1 MDNSSTLRN
10 ALMLTPLIGVS
21 IKALRRV
28 DELSMGR
35 DSEQLLPVFIEV
47 AQGIVDGI
55 DHRS

>member
-1 MDNSSTLRN
+1 
-10 ALMLTPLIGVS
+10 
-21 IKALRRV
+21 LRRV

-35 DSEQLLPVFIEV
+35 DSEELLPVFIEV